1 MPVEIHYF
9 PIRGRVEVMKLLCA
23 YAGEPSVLKVL
34 NYEDQKTDLDAYPF
48 GQSPRMVDGD
58 IDMVQ
63 SNACIRHLARKF
75 KLYGDSEADMCKVD
89 VIIDGVEDL
98 RMKYVPLIYGDR
110 LAPEAKAKYW
120 ATHGDKASAVGQRN
134 GGAHFE
140 YLARLLRKAGGDF
153 FVGGKVTAADIAVYD
168 IVHLHLRPTLFP
180 DEMKAAYPELVAHH
194 DRVEALNGIKEY
206 LASPDRL
213 EAPNNNGLG

>member
-1 MPVEIHYF
+1 MPVVIHYF

-23 YAGEPSVLKVL
+23 LGGEPSKLEL
-34 NYEDQKTDLDAYPF
+34 LDYNTQKTDLDAYPF

-75 KLYGDSEADMCKVD
+75 KLYGTSEAEMCQVD

-98 RMKYVPLIYGDR
+98 RMKYVPLIYGDE
-110 LAPEAKAKYW
+110 LAAEAKAKYW
-120 ATHGDKASAVGQRN
+120 ATHGDKAGATGQRN

-140 YLARLLRKAGGDF
+140 YLARLLRKAGGEY
-153 FVGGKVTAADIAVYD
+153 FVGGKVTAADVAVFD
-168 IVHLHLRPTLFP
+168 IVDLHLRPALFP
-180 DEMKAAYPELVAHH
+180 DEMKAEYPELAAHH
-194 DRVEALNGIKEY
+194 ARVAGLKGIKEY
-206 LASPDRL
+206 LASPDRV
-213 EAPNNNGLG
+213 EQPNNNKLG